1 MVADQF
7 RGVAFDLAAPC
18 HLASEVIS
26 GECLDAQPLPL
37 CQLIPLAPR
46 LCRLPAAVPILL
58 ITRHRP
64 EARRQIAYP

>member
-7 RGVAFDLAAPC
+7 RCIALDPAASC
-18 HLASEVIS
+18 HLAGEVIS

-46 LCRLPAAVPILL
+46 LCRLPVAVTLLL
-58 ITRHRP
+58 ISGHWP
-64 EARRQIAYP
+64 ETRRQLADP